1 MCPEACG
8 CIHIALDSLY
18 ACLYAQEKHELGHTK
33 MKRSDIKRRPLADTV
48 LATLEPEATAYR
60 EADGNGLY
68 FRVKP
73 NDTKS
78 WELRYKKPDGKWS
91 WHGLGGY
98 PELSGAKAREK
109 AAEVRKLLVAGIDPV
124 EHKAATKMADAIAAA
139 NTFRT
144 AAEHWY
150 QRKVDDG
157 LADSTLRLMRG
168 YLDNDVLPALG
179 DKPISDVTRKDCADL
194 QASIEARNAPNT
206 RDKVRVALRQ
216 IFSQAIARGLCEN
229 NPASELLSISTKT
242 PKAKQYPHLLEPEL
256 PAFLHNLRNTT
267 SRLPARTAT
276 WMCLWTASRP
286 GMVRWAEW
294 SEIDFD
300 NALWT
305 IPADKMKMRRDHVV
319 PLSRQM
325 LDALRDLQRMTG
337 RSRYLFP
344 GIGPKKPVIS
354 ENTINLTLSK
364 VGYQGK
370 LVGHGSRH
378 TASTLLREHGW
389 LKEHVEAQLA
399 HKEAGV
405 SGIYN
410 QAQYLPQR
418 RAMMQ
423 WYADYLD
430 QLAVGITP
438 AQRTEFDRQVNVVED
453 NVIELVKRA

>member
-1 MCPEACG
+1 
-8 CIHIALDSLY
+8 
-18 ACLYAQEKHELGHTK
+18 

-48 LATLEPEATAYR
+48 LATLEPEATTYR
-60 EADGNGLY
+60 EADGAGLY

-73 NDTKS
+73 NGTKS
-78 WELRYKKPDGKWS
+78 WELRYKKQDGKWS

-98 PELSGAKAREK
+98 PELTGAKAREK
-109 AAEVRKLLVAGIDPV
+109 AADTRKLMSSGVDPV
-124 EHKAATKMADAIAAA
+124 EHKAATRLADSIAAA
-139 NTFRT
+139 NTFRA
-144 AAEHWY
+144 AAEQWY
-150 QRKVDDG
+150 QRKVTDG
-157 LADSTLRLMRG
+157 LAESTLRLMRG

-179 DKPISDVTRKDCADL
+179 DKPITEVTRKDCADL

-229 NPASELLSISTKT
+229 NPASELLAISSKT

-256 PAFLHNLRNTT
+256 PAFLNSLKATT

-276 WMCLWTASRP
+276 WMCLRTASRP

-300 NALWT
+300 AGLWT
-305 IPADKMKMRRDHVV
+305 ISAAKMKSRRDHVV

-325 LDALRDLQRMTG
+325 LDDLRELHRMTG
-337 RSRYLFP
+337 RGRYLFP

-354 ENTINLTLSK
+354 ENTINLTLNK
-364 VGYQGK
+364 IGYHRK

-389 LKEHVEAQLA
+389 NKEHVEAQLA

-430 QLAVGITP
+430 QLAQGMTP
-438 AQRTEFDRQVNVVED
+438 AQRAEFDRQVNVTES
-453 NVIELVKRA
+453 NVVELVRQA

>member
-1 MCPEACG
+1 
-8 CIHIALDSLY
+8 
-18 ACLYAQEKHELGHTK
+18 

-60 EADGNGLY
+60 EADGSGLY

-73 NDTKS
+73 NGTKS

-98 PELSGAKAREK
+98 PELSGSRAREK
-109 AAEVRKLLVAGIDPV
+109 AGEARKLLSCGVDPV
-124 EHKAATKMADAIAAA
+124 AHKNAAKLADAIAAA
-139 NTFRT
+139 NTFRA
-144 AAEHWY
+144 AAEEWY
-150 QRKVDDG
+150 ASKEADG
-157 LADSTLRLMRG
+157 KAESTLWRIRL
-168 YLDNDVLPALG
+168 YLDKDILPALG
-179 DKPISDVTRKDCADL
+179 DKPLSEITRIDCAEL
-194 QASIEARNAPNT
+194 QANIEARGAHNISA
-206 RDKVRVALRQ
+206 KVRGWVNQ
-216 IFSQAIARGLCEN
+216 IFGRAIGRGLCEN
-229 NPASELLSISTKT
+229 NPASNLVDIAAAA
-242 PKAKQYPHLLEPEL
+242 PKSKQHPHLLEPEL
-256 PAFLHNLRNTT
+256 PAFLHKLRATT

-294 SEIDFD
+294 AEVDFD

-305 IPADKMKMRRDHVV
+305 IPAEKMKMRRDHVV

-325 LDALRDLQRMTG
+325 IEVLRDLHRMTG

-354 ENTINLTLSK
+354 ENTINLTLAK
-364 VGYQGK
+364 VGYRGK

-399 HKEAGV
+399 HKETGV

-430 QLAVGITP
+430 GLAEGMTP
-438 AQRTEFDRQVNVVED
+438 GQRKEFDRQVNVIEGNVVEF
-453 NVIELVKRA
+453 KTA